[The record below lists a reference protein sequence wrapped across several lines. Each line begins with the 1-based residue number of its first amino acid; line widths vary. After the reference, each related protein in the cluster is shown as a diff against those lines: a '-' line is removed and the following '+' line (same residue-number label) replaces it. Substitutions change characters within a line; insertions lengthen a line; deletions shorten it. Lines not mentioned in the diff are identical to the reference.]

1 MKVFKF
7 GGASLKNPKA
17 IRNVVSIL
25 RRYKEERLFI
35 VVSAFGKTTNGLEAV
50 IKSIG
55 KPAELEQNF
64 NTVKDFH
71 FDIMGELFEGRP
83 SVYDTVDAIFEE
95 MKGFTREPIDGDF
108 DYRYDQ
114 IVSKGEVLSSTI
126 VAAYLE
132 SEGLPTSWLDIR
144 QTIRTDA
151 TYRDANVNWEVTEQQ
166 FQATVPTLLD
176 KGFVLSQGFLG
187 GTTEGATTTLGRE
200 GSDYTAAIASYCLNA
215 DSMSVWKD
223 VPGILTADPRLFKN
237 VTKIDRLSFR
247 EAIEMTYYGAK
258 VIHPK
263 TIKPLQNKS
272 IPLFVKSFVNPD
284 GEGTM
289 ISENLESTYPPVIV
303 VEKNQ
308 ALLQVSRRD
317 FSFVAEDSLSQLF
330 ALFARH
336 RVKVNMMQNTA
347 IGFSICV
354 NNVPERIQ
362 PLMDDLR
369 KEYKV
374 FKDSNMELITV
385 RHYHVEILESL
396 KVGKMIYLEERIR
409 NTAKMVLKPVPKM
422 ERLDG

>member
-7 GGASLKNPKA
+7 GGASLKNPQA

-25 RRYKEERLFI
+25 KRYREERLFI

-50 IKSIG
+50 MKSIG
-55 KPAELEQNF
+55 QPAALAEHFNKVKAAHFEVLE
-64 NTVKDFH
+64 
-71 FDIMGELFEGRP
+71 ELFEGRP
-83 SVYDTVDAIFEE
+83 PVYDKVNAIFDD
-95 MKGFTREPIDGDF
+95 MKSYTTSAIDGDY

-126 VAAYLE
+126 VAAYLDA
-132 SEGLPTSWLDIR
+132 EGLPTSWLDIR
-144 QTIRTDA
+144 KTIRTDA
-151 TYRDANVNWEVTEQQ
+151 TYRDANVDWDVTEQQ
-166 FQATVPTLLD
+166 FQATVPAMLD

-187 GTTEGATTTLGRE
+187 GTAEGVTTTLGRE

-237 VTKIDRLSFR
+237 VTKIDRLSFK

-272 IPLFVKSFVNPD
+272 IPLFVKSFVDPD

-354 NNVPERIQ
+354 NNIPERIQ
-362 PLMDDLR
+362 PLMNDLR

-374 FKDSNMELITV
+374 FRDSNMELITV
-385 RHYHVEILESL
+385 RHYRVEILESL
-396 KVGKMIYLEERIR
+396 KAGKMVYLEERIR
-409 NTAKMVLKPVPKM
+409 NTAKMVLKPIPKM

>member
-7 GGASLKNPKA
+7 GGASLKDPKA

-25 RRYKEERLFI
+25 RRYKDEQLFV

-55 KPAELEQNF
+55 DAKALAKNYERVKTAHVKVLNELFDTTNPVF
-64 NTVKDFH
+64 NTVN
-71 FDIMGELFEGRP
+71 
-83 SVYDTVDAIFEE
+83 AILEE
-95 MKGFTREPIDGDF
+95 MLIYTTTPINGDY

-114 IVSKGEVLSSTI
+114 IVSRGELLSSTI
-126 VAAYLE
+126 VAAFLE
-132 SEGLPTSWLDIR
+132 KEGLPTSWLDIR
-144 QTIRTDA
+144 KVIRTDD
-151 TYRDANVNWEVTEQQ
+151 TYRDANVNWETTGQQ
-166 FQATVPTLLD
+166 FESVVKPLLE

-187 GTTEGATTTLGRE
+187 GTATGKTATLGRE
-200 GSDYTAAIASYCLNA
+200 GSDYTAAIASFCLDA

-237 VTKIDRLSFR
+237 VTKIDRLSFK

-272 IPLFVKSFVNPD
+272 IPLFVKSFIDPD

-289 ISENLESTYPPVIV
+289 ISENQELTYPPVIV

-317 FSFVAEDSLSQLF
+317 FSFVDEASLSNLF

-354 NNVPERIQ
+354 NDIPERIQ
-362 PLMDDLR
+362 PLMQEL
-369 KEYKV
+369 KEAYKV
-374 FKDSNMELITV
+374 FRNGNMELITV
-385 RHYHVEILESL
+385 RHYHVEMLDSL
-396 KVGKMIYLEERIR
+396 KTGKMIYLEERIR
-409 NTAKMVLKPVPKM
+409 NTAKMVLKPIPQMK
-422 ERLDG
+422 RLD